1 MFHTHP
7 TTRSVAAPIRSVAL
21 AVFFTAQAAKVA
33 AR

>member
-1 MFHTHP
+1 MFHTRP

-21 AVFFTAQAAKVA
+21 ATVSTARATKVV